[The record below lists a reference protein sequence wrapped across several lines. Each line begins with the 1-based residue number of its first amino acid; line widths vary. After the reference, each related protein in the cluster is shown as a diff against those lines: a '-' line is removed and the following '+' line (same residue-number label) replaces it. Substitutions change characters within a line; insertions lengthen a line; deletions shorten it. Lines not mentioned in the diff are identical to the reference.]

1 MLDRHACMTRPAC
14 VPSVRLFPVHCIR
27 LRGLFSVLRFAC
39 RVFGFPRFGA
49 PFFVFRFSFSVFAV
63 RVFGFWFFGF
73 WVFRFSGFA
82 GRVVGTRRRRGWDAC
97 APRMETEN
105 EEPMRRDYRPR
116 VAPAVPAPDRPDAGG
131 VAACRRAAVALL
143 DRCVRRGAGADG
155 CVILSARERA
165 GYMDA
170 LAARIRL
177 LDSWLWE
184 LELTGGTHRR
194 GVGCRTAGVG
204 RGHGGDDGDGQG

>member
-14 VPSVRLFPVHCIR
+14 VPSIRLFPVHCIR

-39 RVFGFPRFGA
+39 RGFGFPLFGA
-49 PFFVFRFSFSVFAV
+49 PFFVFGFSFSVF
-63 RVFGFWFFGF
+63 G
-73 WVFRFSGFA
+73 FSGFWGFGFRGDGGWHSEAAGA
-82 GRVVGTRRRRGWDAC
+82 GRLC
-97 APRMETEN
+97 AAHGNGN
-105 EEPMRRDYRPR
+105 EEFMRRDYRPR

-143 DRCVRRGAGADG
+143 DRCARRGAGADG

-184 LELTGGTHRR
+184 LELTGGRID
-194 GVGCRTAGVG
+194 AGSDAG
-204 RGHGGDDGDGQG
+204 PQGSGADMEEM